1 MVVHD
6 VLAATLANLGS
17 TAAAG
22 ATPGFGITP
31 AFAAP
36 TVGQSGRRFD
46 ELRVTVEQALRPAIN
61 APLEKIVRATPPRT
75 RRRCRSHPAAG

>member
-22 ATPGFGITP
+22 ATPGFGIEP
-31 AFAAP
+31 AFPAA
-36 TVGQSGRRFD
+36 TLGQSGCGVD
-46 ELRVTVEQALRPAIN
+46 ELRLAVEQAFRPTTS
-61 APLEKIVRATPPRT
+61 APPVKSVRATPPIT
-75 RRRCRSHPAAG
+75 RRR